1 MLGLGLNSKNKNK
14 QKKMIT
20 LPMELQM
27 NKNLEINVLLTYVLC
42 YVLKKI
48 DIRIIRIL
56 KRKLLL
62 QNI

>member
-1 MLGLGLNSKNKNK
+1 MLGLGLNSKNQNK
-14 QKKMIT
+14 QTKMIT